1 MTAVTLDAGMVDAA
15 MTGALQAVRDALGPG
30 WALSSMCS
38 LGAFGLNWALI
49 ATRIVSEGGAV
60 RVDSYA
66 SGQYGVICSTFE
78 AAVEALMDAVARG
91 VTIEQMEGR

>member
-1 MTAVTLDAGMVDAA
+1 MIDET

-30 WALSSMCS
+30 WALSSLCS
-38 LGAFGLNWALI
+38 LGAFGLDWTLI

-66 SGQYGVICSTFE
+66 SGQYEFVKHNTFWS
-78 AAVEALMDAVARG
+78 AIDALMDAVARG